1 MMRRSRTRRRGKRVE
16 FGWCPNDGEET
27 RSRVQREMQ
36 TRVELDRGERGREE
50 AVSDRTVVGIGELLD
65 NTEPPELH
73 SAVFKGEP
81 RA

>member
-1 MMRRSRTRRRGKRVE
+1 MSERR
-16 FGWCPNDGEET
+16 GEET

-36 TRVELDRGERGREE
+36 TRVEQDGVSAEEGREE